1 MLWKRGES
9 IITVGDQIVDKEVR
23 LEAAE
28 NGNNLVIGPASPE
41 DEQQYTCQISSYKPS
56 EIVHSVKVRGE
67 SSENCQA
74 RVRSPKVQSPKSQ
87 SQDQRDLG

>member
-67 SSENCQA
+67 PFRENLIDNNMIPHKA
-74 RVRSPKVQSPKSQ
+74 
-87 SQDQRDLG
+87 